1 LQPNERDKSEVQDKF
16 NYSVWDLDTWR
27 ATRDCEFV
35 VHVAGPRPVGH
46 RGLAT
51 IYGPPAKRKY
61 VLKAGEIAKIPRIY
75 RDAVQTVKNGMVQG
89 GLCPHMVLLTQ
100 AGEPVPVPLHPSI
113 DPSIAPKVALDLA
126 PDPGR
131 AARLLA
137 RAAKA
142 AS

>member
-1 LQPNERDKSEVQDKF
+1 
-16 NYSVWDLDTWR
+16 
-27 ATRDCEFV
+27 
-35 VHVAGPRPVGH
+35 
-46 RGLAT
+46 
-51 IYGPPAKRKY
+51 
-61 VLKAGEIAKIPRIY
+61 LKAGEIAKIPRIY